1 MLSQGHMGAPWC
13 SCHYS
18 SQVGPRFGKRAS
30 LVEWEWCHSVWG
42 WYPPLI
48 TSYIYKRHIQSAWAI
63 AMLSQG
69 HMCAPLHQST
79 DQVVPRIGNSGSLV
93 EWKWCHYIMFEADIH
108 LTPLQTS
115 ILDIPKVFEPLVC
128 CLKGIWVHPYAIIL
142 TKLAPD
148 LGILG
153 HFWKGI
159 DVIMSCLE
167 LISTSD
173 HFKHQHQKYKVF

>member
-1 MLSQGHMGAPWC
+1 MLSQGHIGAPWC

-48 TSYIYKRHIQSAWAI
+48 TSYIYIRHIQSAWAI

-79 DQVVPRIGNSGSLV
+79 DQVVPRIGNSGLLV
-93 EWKWCHYIMFEADIH
+93 EGKWCHNVMFEADIH
-108 LTPLQTS
+108 LRSLQTS
-115 ILDIPKVFEPLVC
+115 ILDIPKVFETLIC
-128 CLKGIWVHPYAIIL
+128 CLKGIWVHPDAHAI
-142 TKLAPD
+142 TAAKLAPD

-153 HFWKGI
+153 HLWSKN
-159 DVIMSCLE
+159 DAIMSWLRLPSYSSCFP
-167 LISTSD
+167 
-173 HFKHQHQKYKVF
+173 HPY